1 MVNFHFGPHSASYAL
16 GFASATMFFGGL
28 QMIIFVK
35 RKQRFARLLHRAIQ
49 VQIQREL
56 RPGGLLS
63 REDREWK

>member
-28 QMIIFVK
+28 QMIISVK
-35 RKQRFARLLHRAIQ
+35 RKHDFAKSLRRAIQ

-56 RPGGLLS
+56 QPGGLLF
-63 REDREWK
+63 RGDQEWK